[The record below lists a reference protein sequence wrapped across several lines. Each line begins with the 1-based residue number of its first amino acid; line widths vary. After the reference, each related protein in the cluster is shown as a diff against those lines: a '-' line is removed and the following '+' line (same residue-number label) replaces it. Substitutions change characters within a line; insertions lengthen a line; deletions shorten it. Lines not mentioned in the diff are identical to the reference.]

1 MRNKIYRFFAVL
13 LLPCMLL
20 LNIPAA
26 LNAAERDNTVVTHN
40 PLAIAIGGQILP
52 VFAEV
57 EDDSGIDLVRIYFRT
72 AGTTPYFFVPML
84 NISGD
89 EFSGVLPAPLAV
101 SREMEYLFL
110 VKNKNNHIFRTQT
123 FRVKVKKSET
133 TAQADTNQQPV
144 EVSTETASAPNSVE
158 GFGGVLS
165 IKTAAPT
172 ERYGTLAGLYNSSS
186 TSAMPKK
193 FIYGGIITAVEESSS
208 TKTIII
214 GGVAAAA
221 LIGGGTALALAG
233 GGSDSGSTND
243 PSATTTPST
252 PVTSI
257 TPSETGSGTWTLTF
271 EYSPCFSSGTQQ
283 TVFCSNGLVTAVRPS
298 SITVPIPNLIS
309 FAGTCNN
316 TLYSGMA
323 GIFQAGSTCDAKT
336 ACNSYSDQTLVS
348 KDCRDS
354 SMVFTKDNGNRIE
367 RWSRQ

>member
-13 LLPCMLL
+13 LVPCMLL
-20 LNIPAA
+20 LNIPAT
-26 LNAAERDNTVVTHN
+26 LNAAKKDNTVVTHD

-57 EDDSGIDLVRIYFRT
+57 EDDSGIDLVRIYFRSV
-72 AGTTPYFFVPML
+72 GTTPYFFVPML

-133 TAQADTNQQPV
+133 ATQADTSQQPI
-144 EVSTETASAPNSVE
+144 EVSTETATAPNSIE

-165 IKTAAPT
+165 IKTVAPT

-186 TSAMPKK
+186 TDALSKK
-193 FIYGGIITAVEESSS
+193 LIYGGLITAVESSS
-208 TKTIII
+208 KMIII

-283 TVFCSNGLVTAVRPS
+283 TVTCSNGLVTAVRPDS
-298 SITVPIPNLIS
+298 VTVPIPNS
-309 FAGTCNN
+309 FTGACNN
-316 TLYSGMA
+316 TPYAGMA
-323 GIFQAGSTCDAKT
+323 GIFQTGSTCDAET
-336 ACNSYSDQTLVS
+336 ACNSYSDQDLVR

-367 RWSRQ
+367 RWSKQ